1 MDISGTNPYSE
12 RSTGYMYTVTSMATP
27 KAKSSRSTPPP
38 WALRVKMRRLEL
50 GKGQEDIV
58 AEAGDLMTQG
68 WVSDLERGKVELP
81 NAGFAKVVALA
92 RALDWSLAEMQRATG
107 VDLGVM
113 DAELVGMGSADVYPL
128 ASALTPDR
136 PGLPVDHDAII
147 PGIEKP
153 LLLRADSDE
162 MYGTTPASIR
172 PGSILHVDLAKTT
185 PEEGRVYVISDHEGV
200 HLRLYSVT
208 RLGPVF
214 RADNREYEDIPAQEA
229 TVIGLVAGVATD
241 YDPALN

>member
-1 MDISGTNPYSE
+1 
-12 RSTGYMYTVTSMATP
+12 MAL
-27 KAKSSRSTPPP
+27 KLRRVALGLSQDDVAAKSGDAFSQ
-38 WALRVKMRRLEL
+38 RL
-50 GKGQEDIV
+50 
-58 AEAGDLMTQG
+58 
-68 WVSDLERGKVELP
+68 VSDLEVGKTFIGDISITR
-81 NAGFAKVVALA
+81 ASALA
-92 RALDWSLAEMQRATG
+92 RALGWSLPEMQRATG

-113 DAELVGMGSADVYPL
+113 DAELVGVGSADVYPL
-128 ASALTPDR
+128 SAALTPDR

-214 RADNREYEDIPAQEA
+214 RADNREHEDIPAQEA